1 MACRSNGNL
10 RFLIKSQQIF
20 YRFDDQSRL
29 CQQIKNRW
37 KQKAT
42 EVNRHLEYKKK
53 SSSVS
58 FSQIHVG
65 PSFNKS
71 FTTTLNRRK
80 KERKN
85 WTLMRFSTFFCQKL
99 FRITKQQ
106 SEEKSMGFA
115 RAHSVW
121 KSQKKSHSTLRAK
134 RATFTFWVDKS

>member
-53 SSSVS
+53 VPQSAFLRSMLDLLLIKVS
-58 FSQIHVG
+58 
-65 PSFNKS
+65 
-71 FTTTLNRRK
+71 LLLWRE